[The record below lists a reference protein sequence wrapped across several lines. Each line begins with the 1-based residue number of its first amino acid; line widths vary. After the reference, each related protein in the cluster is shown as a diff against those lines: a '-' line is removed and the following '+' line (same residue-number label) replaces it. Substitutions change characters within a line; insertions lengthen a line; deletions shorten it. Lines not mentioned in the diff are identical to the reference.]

1 MLIKPAF
8 SPSAKDILRDRYLW
22 RDENRNPVEKPE
34 EMLVRV
40 AKNVAAAERTLAE
53 QYKWTDEFY
62 EIMATLRFLPNSPTL
77 MNAGRPAPH
86 GQLAA
91 CFVIGIEDSMESICE
106 ALRKQ
111 MLIHKSGGGT
121 GFNFSKLRREGA
133 KVNSTNGRA
142 SGPVSFMGL
151 FDKAT
156 ETVQQG
162 GMRRGANMGILN
174 IDHPDIRKFIH
185 CKDKDGTITNFNIS
199 VGVFDDFM
207 EKAVADPHGEE
218 AALLEENGY
227 LRERNGKYE
236 TTFIISESAD
246 SAWRPGDPGII
257 FLDAINRGNT
267 TPNLGELMSTNP
279 CGESPLYPNEACN
292 LGSINI
298 ASMVKDGKFDFETL
312 KQVTAVATRFLDDVI
327 DVNHYP
333 LPEIAEA
340 VKLTRKIGLGV
351 MGWADLLF
359 QLRIAYDSEEA
370 YALAAEIMGTIQ
382 NTAHETSVA
391 LGKEK
396 GIPEPLAHLGRRN
409 ATLTCIAPTGTIA
422 LLANCS
428 SGIEPLFA
436 LEHTRVRTQIDGTKV
451 VMKQRNRYY
460 EQAIKEGLPEDVM
473 KKVFVTS
480 HDVTPTAHVRT
491 QGVFQRYTDLAVS
504 KTVNL
509 RHECCVR
516 DVLDAYIL
524 AWKEG
529 CKGITAYRDG
539 SKSSQVLY
547 RKEDE
552 KKAESLTESANA
564 PKEAEPVPVMAGAP
578 AAAPRFRFVL
588 KRPKD

>member
-1 MLIKPAF
+1 MIIKPAF

-22 RDENRNPVEKPE
+22 RDENRNPIEKPE
-34 EMLVRV
+34 QMLERV
-40 AKNVAAAERTLAE
+40 AKHVAGAESSLAM

-62 EIMATLRFLPNSPTL
+62 DVMAKLLFLPNSPTL
-77 MNAGRPAPH
+77 MNSGRPAPH

-91 CFVIGIEDSMESICE
+91 CFVIGVEDSMEGICE

-121 GFNFSKLRREGA
+121 GFNFSKLRSEGA

-207 EKAVADPHGEE
+207 EKVNSDPRGEE
-218 AALLEENGY
+218 AALLAE
-227 LRERNGKYE
+227 
-236 TTFIISESAD
+236 IAD
-246 SAWRPGDPGII
+246 SAWRTGDPGII

-267 TPNLGELMSTNP
+267 TPNLGELTSTNP

-298 ASMVKDGKFDFETL
+298 AKMVKEGAFDYEL
-312 KQVTAVATRFLDDVI
+312 LGEVSAVATRFLDDVI

-359 QLRIAYDSEEA
+359 QLRIPYDSKEA
-370 YALAAEIMGTIQ
+370 YELAENIMRTIQ
-382 NTAHETSVA
+382 QRAHETSVA

-396 GIPEPLAHLGRRN
+396 GIPETLAHLGRRN

-436 LEHTRVRTQIDGTKV
+436 LEHTRVRTQTDGTKV
-451 VMKQRNRYY
+451 IMKQVNRYY
-460 EQAIKEGLPEDVM
+460 EQAQREGLPEEVM
-473 KKVFVTS
+473 KRVFVTS
-480 HDVTPTAHVRT
+480 HDVSPSAHVRM

-509 RHECCVR
+509 CHECSVQ
-516 DVLDAYIL
+516 DVLDAYTL
-524 AWKEG
+524 AWREG
-529 CKGITAYRDG
+529 CKGITVYRDG

-552 KKAESLTESANA
+552 KKAEEESTQKSA
-564 PKEAEPVPVMAGAP
+564 PKGEPVPVMA
-578 AAAPRFRFVL
+578 AARPRFVL
-588 KRPKD
+588 KRPQ

>member
-8 SPSAKDILRDRYLW
+8 SQTARDILHDRYLW
-22 RDENRNPVEKPE
+22 RDEDRNPIEKPE
-34 EMLVRV
+34 EMLERV
-40 AKNVAAAERTLAE
+40 ARHVAGAEKTLAE
-53 QYKWTDEFY
+53 QYKWADEFY
-62 EIMATLRFLPNSPTL
+62 EIMAKLLFLPNSPTL

-106 ALRKQ
+106 AIRKQ

-121 GFNFSKLRREGA
+121 GFNFSKLRSEGA

-174 IDHPDIRKFIH
+174 VDHPDIRKFIH

-199 VGVFDDFM
+199 VGVFDSFM
-207 EKAVADPHGEE
+207 EKAQADPHGEE
-218 AALLEENGY
+218 AALLGE
-227 LRERNGKYE
+227 
-236 TTFIISESAD
+236 IAD
-246 SAWRPGDPGII
+246 SAWRTGDPGII

-267 TPNLGELMSTNP
+267 TPNLGELSSTNP

-292 LGSINI
+292 LGSINLS
-298 ASMVKDGKFDFETL
+298 AMVKDGTFDYGVL
-312 KQVTAVATRFLDDVI
+312 RSVTAVATRFLDNVI

-333 LPEIAEA
+333 LPEISEA
-340 VKLTRKIGLGV
+340 VRLTRKIGLGV

-359 QLRIAYDSEEA
+359 QLRIPYDSGEA
-370 YALAAEIMGTIQ
+370 YSLAEDIMRTIRQ
-382 NTAHETSVA
+382 TAHDTSTE
-391 LGKEK
+391 LGREK
-396 GIPEPLAHLGRRN
+396 GVPETLSHLGRRN

-451 VMKQRNRYY
+451 VMKQLNRHY
-460 EQAIKEGLPEDVM
+460 EQALKENLPDSVM

-480 HDVTPTAHVRT
+480 HDISPETHVRM
-491 QGVFQRYTDLAVS
+491 QGSFQKYTDLAVS

-509 RHECCVR
+509 RHECRVD
-516 DVLDAYIL
+516 DVLSAYML
-524 AWKEG
+524 AWREG
-529 CKGITAYRDG
+529 CKGITVYRDG

-552 KKAESLTESANA
+552 RKAESLAG
-564 PKEAEPVPVMAGAP
+564 EAKSPAEAVFAAT
-578 AAAPRFRFVL
+578 AAASTAKHRFVL
-588 KRPKD
+588 KRPQ

>member
-1 MLIKPAF
+1 MIIKPAF

-22 RDENRNPVEKPE
+22 RDENRNPIEKPE
-34 EMLVRV
+34 QMLERV
-40 AKNVAAAERTLAE
+40 AKHVAGAESSLAM

-62 EIMATLRFLPNSPTL
+62 DVMAKLLFLPNSPTL
-77 MNAGRPAPH
+77 MNSGRPAPH

-91 CFVIGIEDSMESICE
+91 CFVIGVEDSMEGICE

-121 GFNFSKLRREGA
+121 GFNFSKLRSEGA

-207 EKAVADPHGEE
+207 EKVNSNPRGEE
-218 AALLEENGY
+218 AALLAE
-227 LRERNGKYE
+227 
-236 TTFIISESAD
+236 IAD
-246 SAWRPGDPGII
+246 SAWRTGDPGII

-267 TPNLGELMSTNP
+267 TPNLGELTSTNP

-298 ASMVKDGKFDFETL
+298 AKMVKEGAFDYEL
-312 KQVTAVATRFLDDVI
+312 LGEVSAVATRFLDDVI

-359 QLRIAYDSEEA
+359 QLRIPYDSKEA
-370 YALAAEIMGTIQ
+370 YELAENIMRTIQ
-382 NTAHETSVA
+382 QRAHETSVA

-396 GIPEPLAHLGRRN
+396 GIPETLAHLGRRN

-436 LEHTRVRTQIDGTKV
+436 LEHTRVRTQTDGTKV
-451 VMKQRNRYY
+451 IMKQVNRYY
-460 EQAIKEGLPEDVM
+460 EQAQKEGLPEEVM
-473 KKVFVTS
+473 KRVFVTS
-480 HDVTPTAHVRT
+480 HDVSPSAHVRM

-509 RHECCVR
+509 RHECSVQ
-516 DVLDAYIL
+516 DVLDAYTL
-524 AWKEG
+524 AWREG
-529 CKGITAYRDG
+529 CKGITVYRDG

-552 KKAESLTESANA
+552 KKAEEESTQKSA
-564 PKEAEPVPVMAGAP
+564 PKGEPVPVMA
-578 AAAPRFRFVL
+578 AARPRFVL
-588 KRPKD
+588 KRPQ

>member
-1 MLIKPAF
+1 MIIKPAF

-22 RDENRNPVEKPE
+22 RDENRNPIEKPE
-34 EMLVRV
+34 QMLERV
-40 AKNVAAAERTLAE
+40 AKHVAGAESSLAM
-53 QYKWTDEFY
+53 QYKWADEFY
-62 EIMATLRFLPNSPTL
+62 DVMAKLLFLPNSPTL
-77 MNAGRPAPH
+77 MNSGRPAPH

-91 CFVIGIEDSMESICE
+91 CFVIGVEDSMEGICE

-121 GFNFSKLRREGA
+121 GFNFSKLRSEGA

-185 CKDKDGTITNFNIS
+185 CKDNDGTITNFNIS

-207 EKAVADPHGEE
+207 EKVNSNPRGEE
-218 AALLEENGY
+218 AALLAE
-227 LRERNGKYE
+227 
-236 TTFIISESAD
+236 IAD
-246 SAWRPGDPGII
+246 SAWRTGDPGII

-267 TPNLGELMSTNP
+267 TPNLGELTSTNP

-298 ASMVKDGKFDFETL
+298 AKMVKEGAFDYEL
-312 KQVTAVATRFLDDVI
+312 LGEVSAVATRFLDDVI

-359 QLRIAYDSEEA
+359 QLRIPYDSKEA
-370 YALAAEIMGTIQ
+370 YELAENIMRTIQ
-382 NTAHETSVA
+382 QRAHETSVA

-396 GIPEPLAHLGRRN
+396 GIPETLAHLGRRN

-436 LEHTRVRTQIDGTKV
+436 LEHTRVRTQTDGTKV
-451 VMKQRNRYY
+451 IMKQVNRYY
-460 EQAIKEGLPEDVM
+460 EQAQKEGLPEEVM
-473 KKVFVTS
+473 KRVFVTS
-480 HDVTPTAHVRT
+480 HDVSPSAHVRM

-509 RHECCVR
+509 RHECSVQ
-516 DVLDAYIL
+516 DVLDAYTL
-524 AWKEG
+524 AWREG
-529 CKGITAYRDG
+529 CKGITVYRDG

-552 KKAESLTESANA
+552 KKAEEESTQKSA
-564 PKEAEPVPVMAGAP
+564 PKGEPVPVMA
-578 AAAPRFRFVL
+578 AARPRFVL
-588 KRPKD
+588 KRPQ

>member
-1 MLIKPAF
+1 MIIKPAF

-22 RDENRNPVEKPE
+22 RDENRNPIEKPE
-34 EMLVRV
+34 QMLERV
-40 AKNVAAAERTLAE
+40 AKHVAGAESSLAM
-53 QYKWTDEFY
+53 QYKWADEFY
-62 EIMATLRFLPNSPTL
+62 DVMAKLLFLPNSPTL
-77 MNAGRPAPH
+77 MNSGRPAPH

-91 CFVIGIEDSMESICE
+91 CFVIGVEDSMEGICE

-121 GFNFSKLRREGA
+121 GFNFSKLRSEGA

-207 EKAVADPHGEE
+207 EKVNSDPRGEE
-218 AALLEENGY
+218 AALLAE
-227 LRERNGKYE
+227 
-236 TTFIISESAD
+236 IAD
-246 SAWRPGDPGII
+246 SAWRTGDPGII

-267 TPNLGELMSTNP
+267 TPNLGELTSTNP

-298 ASMVKDGKFDFETL
+298 AKMVKDGAFDYEL
-312 KQVTAVATRFLDDVI
+312 LGEVSAVATRFLDDVI

-359 QLRIAYDSEEA
+359 QLRIPYDSKEA
-370 YALAAEIMGTIQ
+370 YELAENIMRTIQ
-382 NTAHETSVA
+382 QRAHETSVA

-396 GIPEPLAHLGRRN
+396 GIPETLAHLGRRN

-436 LEHTRVRTQIDGTKV
+436 LEHTRVRTQTDGTKV
-451 VMKQRNRYY
+451 IMKQVNRYY
-460 EQAIKEGLPEDVM
+460 EQAQKEGLPEEVM
-473 KKVFVTS
+473 KRVFVTS
-480 HDVTPTAHVRT
+480 HDVSPSAHVRM

-509 RHECCVR
+509 RHECSVQ
-516 DVLDAYIL
+516 DVLDAYTL
-524 AWKEG
+524 AWREG
-529 CKGITAYRDG
+529 CKGITVYRDG

-552 KKAESLTESANA
+552 KKAEEESTQKSA
-564 PKEAEPVPVMAGAP
+564 PKGEPVPVMA
-578 AAAPRFRFVL
+578 AARPRFVL
-588 KRPKD
+588 KRPQ

>member
-1 MLIKPAF
+1 MIIKPAF

-22 RDENRNPVEKPE
+22 RDENRNPIEKPE
-34 EMLVRV
+34 QMLERV
-40 AKNVAAAERTLAE
+40 AKHVAGAESSLAM
-53 QYKWTDEFY
+53 QYKWADEFY
-62 EIMATLRFLPNSPTL
+62 DVMAKLLFLPNSPTL
-77 MNAGRPAPH
+77 MNSGRPAPH

-91 CFVIGIEDSMESICE
+91 CFVIGVEDSMEGICE

-121 GFNFSKLRREGA
+121 GFNFSKLRSEGA

-207 EKAVADPHGEE
+207 EKVNSNPRGEE
-218 AALLEENGY
+218 AALLAE
-227 LRERNGKYE
+227 
-236 TTFIISESAD
+236 IAD
-246 SAWRPGDPGII
+246 SAWRTGDPGII

-267 TPNLGELMSTNP
+267 TPNLGELTSTNP

-298 ASMVKDGKFDFETL
+298 AKMVKEGAFDYELLGEVST
-312 KQVTAVATRFLDDVI
+312 VATRFLDDVI

-359 QLRIAYDSEEA
+359 QLRIPYDSKEA
-370 YALAAEIMGTIQ
+370 YELAENIMRTIQ
-382 NTAHETSVA
+382 QRAHETSVA

-396 GIPEPLAHLGRRN
+396 GIPETLAHLGRRN

-436 LEHTRVRTQIDGTKV
+436 LEHTRVRTQTDGTKV
-451 VMKQRNRYY
+451 IMKQVNRYY
-460 EQAIKEGLPEDVM
+460 EQAQREGLPEEVM
-473 KKVFVTS
+473 KRVFVTS
-480 HDVTPTAHVRT
+480 HDVSPSAHVRM

-509 RHECCVR
+509 RHECSVQ
-516 DVLDAYIL
+516 DVLDAYTL
-524 AWKEG
+524 AWREG
-529 CKGITAYRDG
+529 CKGITVYRDG

-552 KKAESLTESANA
+552 KKAEEESTQKSA
-564 PKEAEPVPVMAGAP
+564 PKGEPVPVMA
-578 AAAPRFRFVL
+578 AARPRFVL
-588 KRPKD
+588 KRPQ

>member
-1 MLIKPAF
+1 MIIKPAF

-22 RDENRNPVEKPE
+22 RDENRNPIEKPE
-34 EMLVRV
+34 QMLERV
-40 AKNVAAAERTLAE
+40 AKHVAGAESSLAM
-53 QYKWTDEFY
+53 QYKWADEFY
-62 EIMATLRFLPNSPTL
+62 DVMAKLLFLPNSPTL
-77 MNAGRPAPH
+77 MNSGRPEPH

-91 CFVIGIEDSMESICE
+91 CFVIGVEDSMEGICE

-121 GFNFSKLRREGA
+121 GFNFSKLRSEGA

-207 EKAVADPHGEE
+207 EKVNSNPRGEE
-218 AALLEENGY
+218 AALLAE
-227 LRERNGKYE
+227 
-236 TTFIISESAD
+236 IAD
-246 SAWRPGDPGII
+246 SAWRTGDPGII

-267 TPNLGELMSTNP
+267 TPNLGELTSTNP

-298 ASMVKDGKFDFETL
+298 AKMVKEGAFDYEL
-312 KQVTAVATRFLDDVI
+312 LGEVSAVATRFLDDVI

-359 QLRIAYDSEEA
+359 QLRIPYDSKEA
-370 YALAAEIMGTIQ
+370 YELAENIMRTIQ
-382 NTAHETSVA
+382 QRAHETSVA

-396 GIPEPLAHLGRRN
+396 GIPETLAHLGRRN

-436 LEHTRVRTQIDGTKV
+436 LEHTRVRTQTDGTKV
-451 VMKQRNRYY
+451 IMKQVNRYY
-460 EQAIKEGLPEDVM
+460 EQAQKEGLPEEVM
-473 KKVFVTS
+473 KRVFVTS
-480 HDVTPTAHVRT
+480 HDVSPSAHVRM

-509 RHECCVR
+509 CHECSVQ
-516 DVLDAYIL
+516 DVLDAYTL
-524 AWKEG
+524 AWREG
-529 CKGITAYRDG
+529 CKGITVYRDG

-552 KKAESLTESANA
+552 KKAEEDSSEKSAS
-564 PKEAEPVPVMAGAP
+564 KGEPVPVMA
-578 AAAPRFRFVL
+578 AARPRFVL
-588 KRPKD
+588 KRPQ

>member
-218 AALLEENGY
+218 AALLEE
-227 LRERNGKYE
+227 
-236 TTFIISESAD
+236 IAD
-246 SAWRPGDPGII
+246 SAWRTGDPGII

-382 NTAHETSVA
+382 NTAHDTSVA

-460 EQAIKEGLPEDVM
+460 EQAIKEGLSEEVM

-529 CKGITAYRDG
+529 CKGITVYRDG